1 MRGHMRQDGY
11 LSDYCDGSIF
21 QEHSLFAVGL
31 QILLY
36 YDELEICNPL
46 GTKVKI
52 HKLGTLLL
60 CFVKL

>member
-1 MRGHMRQDGY
+1 MRQDGY

-21 QEHSLFAVGL
+21 QEHSLFAVERTGL